1 MSKKLTIEFLMLKS
15 KTDRLSSIRN
25 LNLWGCD
32 LSDISIISELSNLE
46 VLCLTVNLI
55 SDLQPLSSLRNLT
68 ELYLRKNNVSDPSQ
82 LFALSKLPKLRS
94 LILAENP
101 ISQIPIYRALV
112 VKLVPSL
119 YKLDDAAVSPE
130 DKKAAD
136 ELDLDRLF
144 VDEDHQ
150 EDHRN
155 NHRESRKEEHRE
167 SRKEDHRESRKED
180 HREIHKENQRD
191 IYRENQRDIYRDN
204 QRENQRDMYKNNRRD
219 DQYEDHREDLY
230 EDHYE
235 ERTPRPQTHRSKATN
250 GKYSEYNERTT
261 SPGISTEV
269 ATIENKNKVSAILLL
284 LGDLKRDQVK
294 VLMEEA
300 IRLQKTRDHR

>member
-1 MSKKLTIEFLMLKS
+1 MSKKLTIDFLMLKS

-55 SDLQPLSSLRNLT
+55 SDLQPLSSLRNLS

-112 VKLVPSL
+112 VKLVPTL
-119 YKLDDAAVSPE
+119 YKLDDTAVSPE

-144 VDEDHQ
+144 VEENHQ
-150 EDHRN
+150 EDHRS
-155 NHRESRKEEHRE
+155 NHRDNHRE

-191 IYRENQRDIYRDN
+191 MYRENQRDMYRDN
-204 QRENQRDMYKNNRRD
+204 QRENQRDTYKNSRRD
-219 DQYEDHREDLY
+219 DQYEDHREDFY
-230 EDHYE
+230 EDHHE
-235 ERTPRPQTHRSKATN
+235 ERTPRPQTHRSKAAN
-250 GKYSEYNERTT
+250 NKYSEYNERAT
-261 SPGISTEV
+261 SPGITPEV